1 VELILN
7 YIPKHLNSI
16 FVSGKWKNI
25 NSARKTFS
33 VENPSNKE
41 KICNISFANRDDC
54 DQAILSAKEA
64 FNSFSE
70 TTINERIDFLKDIKQ
85 KFLERYEDFAQ
96 IMTAEMGAPIKFSRD
111 EQVSSADMHFDATI
125 NAAKTFDWEKKYE
138 NSRVIKEAI
147 GVAVMITPWN
157 WPLNQIVC
165 KVAPAIISGCTM
177 VLKPSEL
184 SPLSALLFSEV
195 IESSNLPDGV
205 FNMVNGSGE
214 DIGNYLSSHP
224 NVDMVSFTGS
234 TKAGISVAK
243 AASDTVKR
251 VTQELGGKSPNII
264 LETANIEK
272 AVKSGVEACFSNAG
286 QSCDA
291 PSRMLVPKKSF
302 LNAIEIAKVR
312 AEQFKVGNPLDEN
325 TDIGPVISKT
335 HYLKIQNYIKSGI
348 DEGASLVTGGMG
360 YPKGKN
366 EGYFV
371 KPTIFTNVKYN
382 MKIFNEEIFGTVLV
396 ILPYDNEEEAI
407 NIANNTKY
415 GLAAFVQ
422 GELNHARKIARKLK
436 AGQIHINYPSWDVT
450 VPFGGYKQSGNG
462 HEYGAWGIDDYCEYK
477 SIVGYN

>member
-1 VELILN
+1 
-7 YIPKHLNSI
+7 
-16 FVSGKWKNI
+16 
-25 NSARKTFS
+25 
-33 VENPSNKE
+33 
-41 KICNISFANRDDC
+41 
-54 DQAILSAKEA
+54 
-64 FNSFSE
+64 
-70 TTINERIDFLKDIKQ
+70 
-85 KFLERYEDFAQ
+85 
-96 IMTAEMGAPIKFSRD
+96 
-111 EQVSSADMHFDATI
+111 
-125 NAAKTFDWEKKYE
+125 
-138 NSRVIKEAI
+138 
-147 GVAVMITPWN
+147 
-157 WPLNQIVC
+157 
-165 KVAPAIISGCTM
+165 
-177 VLKPSEL
+177 
-184 SPLSALLFSEV
+184 
-195 IESSNLPDGV
+195 
-205 FNMVNGSGE
+205 
-214 DIGNYLSSHP
+214 
-224 NVDMVSFTGS
+224 
-234 TKAGISVAK
+234 
-243 AASDTVKR
+243 
-251 VTQELGGKSPNII
+251 
-264 LETANIEK
+264 
-272 AVKSGVEACFSNAG
+272 
-286 QSCDA
+286 
-291 PSRMLVPKKSF
+291 MLVPKKSF

-371 KPTIFTNVKYN
+371 KPTIFTNVNYN